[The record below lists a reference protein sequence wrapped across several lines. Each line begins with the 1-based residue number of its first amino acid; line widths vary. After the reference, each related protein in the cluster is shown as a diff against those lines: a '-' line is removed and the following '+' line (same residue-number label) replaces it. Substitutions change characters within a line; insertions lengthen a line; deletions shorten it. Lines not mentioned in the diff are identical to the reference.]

1 VLDDIADW
9 VTTVVETLG
18 YVGVAFLVALENVF
32 PPIPSEVILPLA
44 GFVAGE
50 GGASLWGMIVAA
62 TIGSVVGA
70 WVLYGISAA
79 IGPDRLHRFLVRYGR
94 WFGVK
99 ERDLLRAEDW
109 FDRRAGTAVLIGRCV
124 PLIRSVVSVPA
135 GFRRMPLLRFTLY
148 TALGSLIWNT
158 TLIGA
163 GAILGERWKRVG
175 DVVGLLQ
182 GVVIVAVVG
191 GVLFLLWRWLVLPR
205 LPSSLRPGGAG
216 DDVSDDGR
224 GTGGGG
230 AGPVPDG
237 RG

>member
-1 VLDDIADW
+1 MLDNIVEW

-50 GGASLWGMIVAA
+50 GKASLPGMVLAA

-70 WVLYGISAA
+70 WILYGISAA
-79 IGPDRLHRFLVRYGR
+79 IGPERLHAFLVRYGR

-99 ERDLLRAEDW
+99 ERDLVRAEDW

-124 PLIRSVVSVPA
+124 PLIRSVVSIPA
-135 GFRRMPLLRFTLY
+135 GFRRMPLLRFTIY
-148 TALGSLIWNT
+148 TAIGSLLWNT

-163 GAILGERWKRVG
+163 GAILGDRWERVG

-182 GVVIVAVVG
+182 GVVIVAIVG
-191 GVLFLLWRWLVLPR
+191 AVLFFVWRKLVVPR
-205 LPSSLRPGGAG
+205 LPSSLRPGA
-216 DDVSDDGR
+216 DDVDSASSDAPRTEADGL
-224 GTGGGG
+224 
-230 AGPVPDG
+230 P
-237 RG
+237 

>member
-1 VLDDIADW
+1 MLDNIVEW

-50 GGASLWGMIVAA
+50 GKASLPGMVVAA
-62 TIGSVVGA
+62 TVGSVVGA
-70 WVLYGISAA
+70 WILYGISAA
-79 IGPDRLHRFLVRYGR
+79 IGPERLHQFLVRYGR

-99 ERDLLRAEDW
+99 ERDLIRAEDW

-124 PLIRSVVSVPA
+124 PLIRSVVSIPA

-148 TALGSLIWNT
+148 TAIGSLLWNT

-163 GAILGERWKRVG
+163 GAILGERWERVG

-182 GVVIVAVVG
+182 GVVIVAIVG
-191 GVLFLLWRWLVLPR
+191 LVLFFVWRKVVLPR
-205 LPSSLRPGGAG
+205 LPSNLRPGA
-216 DDVSDDGR
+216 DDVEEPSSE
-224 GTGGGG
+224 TT
-230 AGPVPDG
+230 PHHPDET
-237 RG
+237 R

>member
-1 VLDDIADW
+1 MLDNIVEW

-50 GGASLWGMIVAA
+50 GKASLPGMVLAA
-62 TIGSVVGA
+62 TIGSVIGA
-70 WVLYGISAA
+70 WILYGISAA
-79 IGPDRLHRFLVRYGR
+79 IGPERLHQFLVRYGR

-99 ERDLLRAEDW
+99 ERDLIRAEDW

-124 PLIRSVVSVPA
+124 PLIRSVVSIPA

-148 TALGSLIWNT
+148 TAIGSLLWNT

-163 GAILGERWKRVG
+163 GAILGERWERVG

-182 GVVIVAVVG
+182 GVVIVAIVG
-191 GVLFLLWRWLVLPR
+191 LVLFVGWRKVVLPR
-205 LPSSLRPGGAG
+205 LPSNLRPGA
-216 DDVSDDGR
+216 DDAHGSS
-224 GTGGGG
+224 
-230 AGPVPDG
+230 GPSPHRPDET
-237 RG
+237 R